1 MLLYLLW
8 GMKTTYFTSL
18 SLSAVHSFSLVTFEA
33 RQWLLPREANFSH
46 MFLTFIPSN
55 GPICLSKCVC
65 CVLFPARFVPMPSLQ
80 WAPLSPGVWAE
91 ASRYLY
97 RPNSWGPPSQSS
109 EGWREKLS
117 WKLQVKPSV
126 GNVSLFPL
134 FYSLVLL
141 SVICLPPMGVQSGQV
156 RLCSAQVN
164 WTARQT
170 SLTCLSSHLQ
180 SHIYLSVLFSFYIH
194 TATYVFSLHFPPLK
208 YTFFP
213 RFQLKRWLFWTGQE
227 RLIFPPTAPQHILSL
242 CCTGQSRPAV
252 AKLSFLCFFP
262 FLLLCGSCS
271 ACPLLWISTL
281 WSSLLA
287 AFLFY
292 LFHPVFTSLWSYRA
306 FARPFCLPLS
316 AFFLMWTAQEG
327 RQSWACRY
335 FLQFKA
341 CVAVRRPITGVLS

>member
-1 MLLYLLW
+1 MLQYLHRTGKGATMVFHCFEEWRRHISHL
-8 GMKTTYFTSL
+8 FL
-18 SLSAVHSFSLVTFEA
+18 SLLFFSLVTFEA

-109 EGWREKLS
+109 AGWLEKLS

-141 SVICLPPMGVQSGQV
+141 SVICLHPMGVQSGQV

-194 TATYVFSLHFPPLK
+194 TATNVFFC
-208 YTFFP
+208 
-213 RFQLKRWLFWTGQE
+213 
-227 RLIFPPTAPQHILSL
+227 IFPLWNTLS
-242 CCTGQSRPAV
+242 SPA
-252 AKLSFLCFFP
+252 SN
-262 FLLLCGSCS
+262 
-271 ACPLLWISTL
+271 
-281 WSSLLA
+281 
-287 AFLFY
+287 
-292 LFHPVFTSLWSYRA
+292 
-306 FARPFCLPLS
+306 
-316 AFFLMWTAQEG
+316 
-327 RQSWACRY
+327 
-335 FLQFKA
+335 
-341 CVAVRRPITGVLS
+341 